1 MLKKRF
7 RILWLSRN
15 GIDITQYNFSFSQ
28 ICLIFSLLFIVFLTI
43 GAVIIGATTT
53 FFHSYKVA
61 ALENDREKLQHELLS
76 MKEKVSNINQRLAQL
91 EDTGDDLRV
100 VANLSA
106 IDNDIRQVGVGGP
119 SYYSELDFL
128 NYPDE
133 ISETAMEIRLDLDKL
148 ERSLQLEKNNLTE
161 IALKLQERQD
171 YFDHLPSICPVVNGK
186 ITERFG
192 YRIHPITNKPQIHKG
207 VDISGRIGT
216 KVLASAGGT
225 VVKVRRKYKPNVS
238 YGKEVVIDHGNG
250 FQTRYAHLNQILVK
264 PGQRVKR
271 WDTIGEVGETGAT
284 TGPHLHY
291 EVIVNEDLKNPEYY
305 IMN

>member
-1 MLKKRF
+1 MIKKRF
-7 RILWLSRN
+7 RILWLSKN
-15 GIDITQYNFSFSQ
+15 SIDIKQYSFSFYQ
-28 ICLIFSLLFIVFLTI
+28 ICLILSISFIVFLFI
-43 GAVIIGATTT
+43 GALIIGSATT
-53 FFHSYKVA
+53 FFHSYRVA
-61 ALENDREKLQHELLS
+61 SLENDREKLQHELLS
-76 MKEKVSNINQRLAQL
+76 MKEQVSTINQRLTHL

-148 ERSLQLEKNNLTE
+148 ERSLQLEKDNLTE
-161 IALKLQERQD
+161 IAIKLQQRQD
-171 YFDHLPSICPVVNGK
+171 YFDHLPSISPIVNGR

-192 YRIHPITNKPQIHKG
+192 YRIHPITNRPQNHKG

-216 KVLASAGGT
+216 KVLASAAGK
-225 VVKVRRKYKPNVS
+225 VIKVKIKYKPNVS
-238 YGKEVVIDHGNG
+238 YGKEIIIDHGNG
-250 FQTRYAHLNQILVK
+250 FQTRYAHLNKILVR
-264 PGQRVKR
+264 PGQNVKR
-271 WDTIGEVGETGAT
+271 WETIGEVGETGAT

-291 EVIVNEDLKNPEYY
+291 EVMVNEDLKNPEYY